1 MAITIV
7 RDQTALMRHEV
18 RIGPYSFGADVSAD
32 EGGQGLGPN
41 PHDLYDA
48 ALGACEAL
56 TVLWYANRKG
66 IPVDNIEIT
75 VERDQSEEK
84 AGVYRLDSKLKLGG
98 NFSDAQRAEFSK
110 LFESYVKHPSLANGQ
125 KIAERLQGVSEAATA
140 FFTAITFSAVPK
152 GMPFGRWPSLSLHFA
167 WRWRILQL
175 PAHNH
180 VR

>member
-1 MAITIV
+1 MSENSMAVTIV
-7 RDQTALMRHEV
+7 RDQMALMRNEV
-18 RIGPYSFGADVSAD
+18 RIGPYSFGADVSVD

-84 AGVYRLDSKLKLGG
+84 TGVYRLESKLKLGG
-98 NFSDAQRAEFSK
+98 NLSDAQRAELLMAASK
-110 LFESYVKHPSLANGQ
+110 CPVYKLMTSVQTIIETTLVD
-125 KIAERLQGVSEAATA
+125 
-140 FFTAITFSAVPK
+140 
-152 GMPFGRWPSLSLHFA
+152 
-167 WRWRILQL
+167 
-175 PAHNH
+175 
-180 VR
+180 